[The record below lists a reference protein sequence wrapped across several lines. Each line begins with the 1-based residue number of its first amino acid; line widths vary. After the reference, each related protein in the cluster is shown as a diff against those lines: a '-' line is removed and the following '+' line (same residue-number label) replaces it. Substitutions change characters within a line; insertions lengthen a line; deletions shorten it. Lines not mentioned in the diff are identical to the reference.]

1 MSICNFTAPNT
12 GDFTCPVLCARHHL
26 KPLSSSRQL
35 PSGKGQGGG
44 VREGGARQIQAVESE
59 ELGFEFH
66 LCHLGAAYNFETL

>member
-1 MSICNFTAPNT
+1 MAK
-12 GDFTCPVLCARHHL
+12 ARA
-26 KPLSSSRQL
+26 
-35 PSGKGQGGG
+35 GG